1 MKRRYYTKKQ
11 RILYGLGWFG
21 ISFIIG
27 FIFQS
32 FDWVILS
39 YIAYGFGTLSLYTG
53 FFSTNDPNPPQPGE
67 FLPEDFDNPADYADN
82 IYRVLKSIKK
92 DLLDIKKKN
101 KGKLTKKNILSY
113 INNFKKTHTI
123 RNVSFESLEED
134 IKRNS
139 LVFVITPELEPF
151 CIQFYL
157 NYLPK
162 RFEIEIWSTP
172 RGKYEGFAAQI
183 KSDSKDIIINIQS
196 NSFPEPPTE
205 ATKKLNKILLKNKD
219 VLDDE
224 LIPNPAREFY
234 NKIYNIK
241 KNNKF
246 Y

>member
-1 MKRRYYTKKQ
+1 MMKRRYYTKKQ

-21 ISFIIG
+21 ISFVIG

-32 FDWVILS
+32 FNWVILS
-39 YIAYGFGTLSLYTG
+39 YIAYGFGILSLITG
-53 FFSTNDPNPPQPGE
+53 FSSNNDTSPPQPGE
-67 FLPEDFDNPADYADN
+67 FTPEDFDNPEDYADN

-101 KGKLTKKNILSY
+101 KGRLTKKNILSY
-113 INNFKKTHTI
+113 INDFKKTHTI
-123 RNVSFESLEED
+123 RIGGFDSIEKQ
-134 IKRNS
+134 IKGGG
-139 LVFVITPELEPF
+139 LIFVITPELEPF
-151 CIQFYL
+151 CVQFFL

-172 RGKYEGFAAQI
+172 GNKYDGFSAQI

-196 NSFPEPPTE
+196 DAFPEPPTN
-205 ATKKLNKILLKNKD
+205 ATKKINKILLKNKD

-224 LIPNPAREFY
+224 TIPNPARDLY

-241 KNNKF
+241 KKKP
-246 Y
+246 

>member
-1 MKRRYYTKKQ
+1 MKRKYYTKKQ

-21 ISFIIG
+21 ISFVVG

-32 FDWVILS
+32 FNWIILS
-39 YIAYGFGTLSLYTG
+39 YIAYGFGALSLYTG

-67 FLPEDFDNPADYADN
+67 FTPEDFENPADYADN

-101 KGKLTKKNILSY
+101 KGKLNKKDILSY

-123 RNVSFESLEED
+123 RDSGFDSFEKQIKSGSL
-134 IKRNS
+134 
-139 LVFVITPELEPF
+139 LFVITPELEPF
-151 CIQFYL
+151 CVQFYL
-157 NYLPK
+157 QYLPR
-162 RFEIEIWSTP
+162 RFEIEIWSTTG
-172 RGKYEGFAAQI
+172 GKYEGFAAQI

-196 NSFPEPPTE
+196 DAFPELPTS

-241 KNNKF
+241 KKKS
-246 Y
+246 